1 MWYVAERLLPVPRS
15 ARALPIATRG
25 ATMGYG
31 LLALLAVLAVSG
43 GALAGYVVAARKRS
57 GALSLEEE
65 RLRTERMRLEE
76 EKKSAIKEAGIQARE
91 EALRIRIETEEDLSR
106 KKGALQEAEQ
116 TFKSREAELDQLRRQ
131 LSENRDRL
139 EKDRKSL
146 SVREQALGQK
156 EGELRSMMES
166 EQKRLEEIASLTVEE
181 ARERLMKNAEASIRP
196 EVARLAQKL
205 EQEVRD
211 QAVRKA
217 RETMTLAI
225 QRYANEHVAEI
236 SVSVVPIPS
245 DDVKGRVIGR
255 EGRNI
260 RAFQAATGVD
270 LIIDDT
276 PDAIIISGFDPLRRE
291 VARLALEQ
299 LLSDGRI
306 HPARIEE
313 IVEKVRKDLDVS
325 LKEEAEKLAFEL
337 GITDIHP
344 EILKLLGRLKYRTS
358 YGQNNLVHARE
369 VAYLC
374 QMMAHDL
381 GLDARIAKR
390 AGLLHDIGKS
400 LSHEGEGSHPSLG
413 GEAAKKFGES
423 PQVINAI
430 MSHHGDIE
438 PNCLE
443 SVLVAAADAISAARP
458 GARRESIDVYVKRL
472 EKLETI
478 ANSFKG
484 VEKSYAIQAG
494 REIRIIVNQDQVSDG
509 DLLEITRGIAQKIEN
524 ELTYPGQIKVTV
536 IRENR
541 IVEYA
546 R

>member
-1 MWYVAERLLPVPRS
+1 
-15 ARALPIATRG
+15 
-25 ATMGYG
+25 
-31 LLALLAVLAVSG
+31 
-43 GALAGYVVAARKRS
+43 
-57 GALSLEEE
+57 
-65 RLRTERMRLEE
+65 
-76 EKKSAIKEAGIQARE
+76 
-91 EALRIRIETEEDLSR
+91 
-106 KKGALQEAEQ
+106 
-116 TFKSREAELDQLRRQ
+116 
-131 LSENRDRL
+131 
-139 EKDRKSL
+139 
-146 SVREQALGQK
+146 
-156 EGELRSMMES
+156 
-166 EQKRLEEIASLTVEE
+166 
-181 ARERLMKNAEASIRP
+181 
-196 EVARLAQKL
+196 RLAQKL

>member
-1 MWYVAERLLPVPRS
+1 
-15 ARALPIATRG
+15 
-25 ATMGYG
+25 MGYG
-31 LLALLAVLAVSG
+31 LCLLLAVAGAGVGLWSG
-43 GALAGYVVAARKRS
+43 IQIGTKRRTAAMSQEESR
-57 GALSLEEE
+57 LSEE
-65 RLRTERMRLEE
+65 RSRIEERKQNAL
-76 EKKSAIKEAGIQARE
+76 KEAAIEARE
-91 EALRIRIETEEDLSR
+91 EALRLRIQAEEEISR
-106 KKGALQEAEQ
+106 KKETLLSAEQ
-116 TFKSREAELDQLRRQ
+116 ALKVREGEIEQSTRQIAEAREKNERERQ
-131 LSENRDRL
+131 RL
-139 EKDRKSL
+139 AS
-146 SVREQALGQK
+146 REQALSTR
-156 EGELRSMMES
+156 EHELRTLEAT
-166 EQKRLEEIASLTVEE
+166 ELKRLEEISSLTVEE
-181 ARERLMKNAEASIRP
+181 ARERLLQSAESSIRQ
-196 EVARLAQKL
+196 EVGRLAQKL

-217 RETMTLAI
+217 RETMTMAI

-313 IVEKVRKDLDVS
+313 IVEKVKRDLDVS
-325 LKEEAEKLAFEL
+325 LKEEAEKIAFEL

-344 EILKLLGRLKYRTS
+344 EILKLLGRLKFRTS
-358 YGQNNLVHARE
+358 YGQNNLLHARE
-369 VAYLC
+369 VAFLC

-400 LSHEGEGSHPSLG
+400 LSHEGECSHPSLG
-413 GEAAKKFGES
+413 GEAAKKYGEP
-423 PQVINAI
+423 PQVVNAI

-438 PNCLE
+438 PSCLE

-478 ANSFKG
+478 ATSFRG
-484 VEKSYAIQAG
+484 VEKAYAIQAG
-494 REIRIIVNQDQVSDG
+494 REIRIIVNQDQVTDT
-509 DLLEITRGIAQKIEN
+509 DLQEISRGIAQKIEA

>member
-1 MWYVAERLLPVPRS
+1 MTTLLV
-15 ARALPIATRG
+15 
-25 ATMGYG
+25 G
-31 LLALLAVLAVSG
+31 LAVVLALITIGAVAYAISLSRRQ
-43 GALAGYVVAARKRS
+43 ALKGTAELEEIRAARRELEAHRKAVELEAQAE
-57 GALSLEEE
+57 ALKLRTELEEE
-65 RLRTERMRLEE
+65 LSVRRIEVTRQEQRNLQREEQLDRQQQDLLQRSEAVTSEAKSLE
-76 EKKSAIKEAGIQARE
+76 AARE
-91 EALRIRIETEEDLSR
+91 EVEALRR
-106 KKGALQEAEQ
+106 GAEV
-116 TFKSREAELDQLRRQ
+116 ELERVAGLG
-131 LSENRDRL
+131 RD
-139 EKDRKSL
+139 
-146 SVREQALGQK
+146 
-156 EGELRSMMES
+156 
-166 EQKRLEEIASLTVEE
+166 E
-181 ARERLMKNAEASIRP
+181 ARQELLAALDRELIAEKAERIRHAIGEAKAEADER
-196 EVARLAQKL
+196 
-205 EQEVRD
+205 
-211 QAVRKA
+211 A
-217 RETMTLAI
+217 REVLVTSI
-225 QRYANEHVAEI
+225 QRHAADQTGES
-236 SVSVVPIPS
+236 SVSVVPLPN
-245 DDVKGRVIGR
+245 DEVKGRIIGR

-313 IVEKVRKDLDVS
+313 IVEKVRKDLDIS

-381 GLDARIAKR
+381 GLDPRIAKR

-413 GEAAKKFGES
+413 GEAAKKYGES
-423 PQVINAI
+423 SQVINAI

>member
-1 MWYVAERLLPVPRS
+1 
-15 ARALPIATRG
+15 
-25 ATMGYG
+25 MGYG
-31 LLALLAVLAVSG
+31 LYLLL
-43 GALAGYVVAARKRS
+43 ALAGVAAGLWGGIQVGTKRRS
-57 GALSLEEE
+57 ESIALESARLEEE
-65 RLRTERMRLEE
+65 RSRIEER
-76 EKKSAIKEAGIQARE
+76 KQSAMKEAAIEARE
-91 EALRIRIETEEDLSR
+91 EALKLRIQVEEEISR
-106 KKGALQEAEQ
+106 KKESLQSA
-116 TFKSREAELDQLRRQ
+116 
-131 LSENRDRL
+131 
-139 EKDRKSL
+139 
-146 SVREQALGQK
+146 EQALK
-156 EGELRSMMES
+156 AREGELEQAGRHIAEAREKNERERQRLTSKEHALLSRETDLRTMEAS
-166 EQKRLEEIASLTVEE
+166 ELKRLEEISSLTVEE
-181 ARERLMKNAEASIRP
+181 ARERLLQSAESSIRQD
-196 EVARLAQKL
+196 VGRLAQKL

-211 QAVRKA
+211 QSVRRA
-217 RETMTLAI
+217 RETMTMAI

-313 IVEKVRKDLDVS
+313 IVEKVKRDLDVS
-325 LKEEAEKLAFEL
+325 LKEEAEKIAFEL

-344 EILKLLGRLKYRTS
+344 EILKLLGRLKFRTS
-358 YGQNNLVHARE
+358 YGQNNLLHARE
-369 VAYLC
+369 VAFLC

-381 GLDARIAKR
+381 GLDPRIAKR

-413 GEAAKKFGES
+413 GEAAKKYGEP
-423 PQVINAI
+423 PQVVNAI

-438 PNCLE
+438 PSCLE
-443 SVLVAAADAISAARP
+443 SILVAAADAISAARP

-478 ANSFKG
+478 ATSFKG
-484 VEKSYAIQAG
+484 VEKAYAIQAG
-494 REIRIIVNQDQVSDG
+494 REIRIIVNQDQVTDSD
-509 DLLEITRGIAQKIEN
+509 LQEISRGIAQKIEA

>member
-1 MWYVAERLLPVPRS
+1 
-15 ARALPIATRG
+15 
-25 ATMGYG
+25 MGYG
-31 LLALLAVLAVSG
+31 LCLLL
-43 GALAGYVVAARKRS
+43 ALAGAGAGLWSGIWIGTKRRT
-57 GALSLEEE
+57 GALSLEESRLSEE
-65 RLRTERMRLEE
+65 RSRIEERKQNAL
-76 EKKSAIKEAGIQARE
+76 KEAAIEARE
-91 EALRIRIETEEDLSR
+91 EALRLRIQAEEEISR
-106 KKGALQEAEQ
+106 KKETLQSAEQ
-116 TFKSREAELDQLRRQ
+116 ALKVREGELEQATRQIAEAREKNERERQ
-131 LSENRDRL
+131 RL
-139 EKDRKSL
+139 AS
-146 SVREQALGQK
+146 REQALSTR
-156 EGELRSMMES
+156 EHELRTLEAT
-166 EQKRLEEIASLTVEE
+166 ELKRLEEISSLTVEE
-181 ARERLMKNAEASIRP
+181 ARERLLQSAESSIRQ
-196 EVARLAQKL
+196 EVGRLAQKL

-217 RETMTLAI
+217 RETMTMAI

-313 IVEKVRKDLDVS
+313 IVEKVKRDLDVS
-325 LKEEAEKLAFEL
+325 LKEEAEKIAFEL

-344 EILKLLGRLKYRTS
+344 EILKLLGRLKFRTS
-358 YGQNNLVHARE
+358 YGQNNLLHARE
-369 VAYLC
+369 VAFLC

-413 GEAAKKFGES
+413 GEAAKKYGEP
-423 PQVINAI
+423 PQVVNAI

-438 PNCLE
+438 PSCLE

-478 ANSFKG
+478 ATSFKG
-484 VEKSYAIQAG
+484 VEKAYAIQAG
-494 REIRIIVNQDQVSDG
+494 REIRIIVNQDQVTDT
-509 DLLEITRGIAQKIEN
+509 DLQEISRGIAQKIEA

>member
-1 MWYVAERLLPVPRS
+1 MKDREELAGIFSGKLWVQSEK
-15 ARALPIATRG
+15 G
-25 ATMGYG
+25 CDMGYG
-31 LLALLAVLAVSG
+31 LCALLAVLAGSG
-43 GALAGYVVAARKRS
+43 GAFGGYFLAIRKRS
-57 GALSLEEE
+57 GAVSLAEEKIRSE
-65 RLRTERMRLEE
+65 RARLEE
-76 EKKSAIKEAGIQARE
+76 EKKSALKEAGIQARE
-91 EALRIRIETEEDLSR
+91 EALRIRIETEEELSR
-106 KKGALQEAEQ
+106 KKNLLQESEQ
-116 TFKSREAELDQLRRQ
+116 ALKGRESEIEQLRRQ
-131 LSENRDRL
+131 LAENREKL
-139 EKDRKSL
+139 ERDKKSL
-146 SVREQALGQK
+146 SVREQGLGQK
-156 EGELRSMMES
+156 EAELKSVMDS
-166 EQKRLEEIASLTVEE
+166 EIRRLEEIASLTVEE
-181 ARERLMKNAEASIRP
+181 ARERLMQNAEASIRP

>member
-1 MWYVAERLLPVPRS
+1 
-15 ARALPIATRG
+15 
-25 ATMGYG
+25 MGYG
-31 LLALLAVLAVSG
+31 LCLLL
-43 GALAGYVVAARKRS
+43 ALAGAAAGLGVGLQIGTKRRS
-57 GALSLEEE
+57 GANALEAARLEEE
-65 RLRTERMRLEE
+65 RSRIEERKQNAL
-76 EKKSAIKEAGIQARE
+76 KEAAIEARE
-91 EALRIRIETEEDLSR
+91 EALKLRIQAEEEISR
-106 KKGALQEAEQ
+106 KKESLQSLEQSLKVREGEIEHAGRQISEA
-116 TFKSREAELDQLRRQ
+116 REKNERERQ
-131 LSENRDRL
+131 KLVS
-139 EKDRKSL
+139 K
-146 SVREQALGQK
+146 EQALATR
-156 EGELRSMMES
+156 EADLRAMEASEL
-166 EQKRLEEIASLTVEE
+166 KRLEEISSLTVEE
-181 ARERLMKNAEASIRP
+181 ARERLLQSAESSIRQD
-196 EVARLAQKL
+196 VGRLAQKL

-211 QAVRKA
+211 HAVRRA
-217 RETMTLAI
+217 RETMTMAI

-313 IVEKVRKDLDVS
+313 IVEKVKRDLDVA
-325 LKEEAEKLAFEL
+325 LKEEAEKIAFEL

-344 EILKLLGRLKYRTS
+344 EILKLLGRLKFRTS
-358 YGQNNLVHARE
+358 YGQNNLLHARE
-369 VAYLC
+369 VAFLC

-381 GLDARIAKR
+381 GLDPRIAKR

-413 GEAAKKFGES
+413 GEAAKKYGEP
-423 PQVINAI
+423 PQVVNAI

-438 PNCLE
+438 PSCLE

-478 ANSFKG
+478 ATSFKG
-484 VEKSYAIQAG
+484 VEKAYAIQAG
-494 REIRIIVNQDQVSDG
+494 REIRIIVNQDQVSDS
-509 DLLEITRGIAQKIEN
+509 DLQEISRGIAQKIEA

>member
-1 MWYVAERLLPVPRS
+1 
-15 ARALPIATRG
+15 
-25 ATMGYG
+25 MGYG
-31 LLALLAVLAVSG
+31 LCLLLAVAGAGVGLWSG
-43 GALAGYVVAARKRS
+43 IQIGTKRRTAAMLQEESR
-57 GALSLEEE
+57 LSEE
-65 RLRTERMRLEE
+65 RSRIEERKQNAM
-76 EKKSAIKEAGIQARE
+76 KEAAIEARE
-91 EALRIRIETEEDLSR
+91 EALRLRIQAEEEISR
-106 KKGALQEAEQ
+106 KKETLLSAEQ
-116 TFKSREAELDQLRRQ
+116 ALKVREGEIEQSTRQIAEAREKNERERQ
-131 LSENRDRL
+131 RL
-139 EKDRKSL
+139 AS
-146 SVREQALGQK
+146 REQALSTR
-156 EGELRSMMES
+156 EHELRTLEAS
-166 EQKRLEEIASLTVEE
+166 ELKRLEEISSLTVEE
-181 ARERLMKNAEASIRP
+181 ARERLLQSAESSIRQ
-196 EVARLAQKL
+196 EVGRLAQKL

-217 RETMTLAI
+217 RETMTMAI

-313 IVEKVRKDLDVS
+313 IVEKVKRDLDVS
-325 LKEEAEKLAFEL
+325 LKEEAEKIAFEL

-344 EILKLLGRLKYRTS
+344 EILKLLGRLKFRTS
-358 YGQNNLVHARE
+358 YGQNNLLHARE
-369 VAYLC
+369 VAFLC

-413 GEAAKKFGES
+413 GEAAKKYGEP
-423 PQVINAI
+423 PQVVNAI

-438 PNCLE
+438 PSCLE

-478 ANSFKG
+478 ATSFRG
-484 VEKSYAIQAG
+484 VEKAYAIQAG
-494 REIRIIVNQDQVSDG
+494 REIRIIVNQDQVTDT
-509 DLLEITRGIAQKIEN
+509 DLQEISRGIAQKIEA

>member
-1 MWYVAERLLPVPRS
+1 
-15 ARALPIATRG
+15 
-25 ATMGYG
+25 MGYG
-31 LLALLAVLAVSG
+31 LWAVLVF
-43 GALAGYVVAARKRS
+43 LAGFAGIAGGYAFAARKRS
-57 GALSLEEE
+57 GALAVEEE
-65 RLRTERMRLEE
+65 RMKADRQTLEE
-76 EKKSAIKEAGIQARE
+76 QKKNALMEAGIQARE
-91 EALRIRIETEEDLSR
+91 EALKVRIEAEENFSR
-106 KKGALQEAEQ
+106 KRAAIQESEQSLKGRESELEQ
-116 TFKSREAELDQLRRQ
+116 ARRH
-131 LSENRDRL
+131 LSEALERFERDQ
-139 EKDRKSL
+139 K
-146 SVREQALGQK
+146 ALMARDQKVSQK
-156 EGELRSMMES
+156 ESELQGLMES
-166 EQKRLEEIASLTVEE
+166 EIRRLEEIASLTLEE
-181 ARERLMKNAEASIRP
+181 ARERLMQNAEAAIRP
-196 EVARLAQKL
+196 EVSRLAHKL

-211 QAVRKA
+211 QSVRKA
-217 RETMTLAI
+217 REVMTSAI
-225 QRYANEHVAEI
+225 QRYSNEHVAEI

-299 LLSDGRI
+299 LLADGRI

-313 IVEKVRKDLDVS
+313 IVEKVKKDLEVS

-423 PQVINAI
+423 SQVVNAI

-494 REIRIIVNQDQVSDG
+494 REIRIIVNQDQVSDQ
-509 DLLEITRGIAQKIEN
+509 DLLEISKGIAQKIES

>member
-1 MWYVAERLLPVPRS
+1 MPEYFP
-15 ARALPIATRG
+15 ATFGSTRKRG
-25 ATMGYG
+25 VTMGYG
-31 LLALLAVLAVSG
+31 LCALLAVLAGSG
-43 GALAGYVVAARKRS
+43 GALGGYFLAIRKRS
-57 GALSLEEE
+57 GAVSLAEEKIRSE
-65 RLRTERMRLEE
+65 RTRLEE
-76 EKKSAIKEAGIQARE
+76 EKKSSLKEAAIQARE
-91 EALRIRIETEEDLSR
+91 EALRIRIETEEELSR
-106 KKGALQEAEQ
+106 KKNLFQESEQAL
-116 TFKSREAELDQLRRQ
+116 KGRESELEQLRRQ
-131 LSENRDRL
+131 IVENREKL
-139 EKDRKSL
+139 ERDRKSL
-146 SVREQALGQK
+146 SGRELALGQK
-156 EGELRSMMES
+156 ETELKSVMDS
-166 EQKRLEEIASLTVEE
+166 EIRRLEEIASLTVEE
-181 ARERLMKNAEASIRP
+181 ARERLMQNAEASIRP

-423 PQVINAI
+423 SQVINAI

>member
-1 MWYVAERLLPVPRS
+1 
-15 ARALPIATRG
+15 
-25 ATMGYG
+25 MGYG
-31 LLALLAVLAVSG
+31 LCLLLAVA
-43 GALAGYVVAARKRS
+43 GAAAGLGAGIQIGTKRRS
-57 GALSLEEE
+57 GVIALEASRLEEE
-65 RLRTERMRLEE
+65 RSRIEERKQNAL
-76 EKKSAIKEAGIQARE
+76 KEAAIEARE
-91 EALRIRIETEEDLSR
+91 EALRLRIQAEEEISR
-106 KKGALQEAEQ
+106 KKESLQSAEQSLNVREGALEQATRQIAEGREKNERERQ
-116 TFKSREAELDQLRRQ
+116 RLAAREQSLASRETDLRAMEASEL
-131 LSENRDRL
+131 
-139 EKDRKSL
+139 
-146 SVREQALGQK
+146 
-156 EGELRSMMES
+156 
-166 EQKRLEEIASLTVEE
+166 KRLEEISSLTVEE
-181 ARERLMKNAEASIRP
+181 ARERLLQSAESSIRQD
-196 EVARLAQKL
+196 VGRLAQKL

-211 QAVRKA
+211 QSVRRA

-313 IVEKVRKDLDVS
+313 IVEKVKRDLDVA
-325 LKEEAEKLAFEL
+325 LKEEAEKIAFEL

-344 EILKLLGRLKYRTS
+344 EILKLLGRLKFRTS
-358 YGQNNLVHARE
+358 YGQNNLLHARE
-369 VAYLC
+369 VAFLC

-381 GLDARIAKR
+381 GLDPRIAKR

-413 GEAAKKFGES
+413 GEAAKKYGEP
-423 PQVINAI
+423 PQVVNAI

-438 PNCLE
+438 PSCLE

-478 ANSFKG
+478 ATSFKG
-484 VEKSYAIQAG
+484 VEKAYAIQAG
-494 REIRIIVNQDQVSDG
+494 REIRIIVNQDQVTDSD
-509 DLLEITRGIAQKIEN
+509 LQEISRGIAQKIEA

>member
-1 MWYVAERLLPVPRS
+1 M
-15 ARALPIATRG
+15 
-25 ATMGYG
+25 
-31 LLALLAVLAVSG
+31 
-43 GALAGYVVAARKRS
+43 
-57 GALSLEEE
+57 
-65 RLRTERMRLEE
+65 
-76 EKKSAIKEAGIQARE
+76 
-91 EALRIRIETEEDLSR
+91 
-106 KKGALQEAEQ
+106 
-116 TFKSREAELDQLRRQ
+116 
-131 LSENRDRL
+131 
-139 EKDRKSL
+139 
-146 SVREQALGQK
+146 
-156 EGELRSMMES
+156 
-166 EQKRLEEIASLTVEE
+166 
-181 ARERLMKNAEASIRP
+181 
-196 EVARLAQKL
+196 
-205 EQEVRD
+205 
-211 QAVRKA
+211 
-217 RETMTLAI
+217 AI

-245 DDVKGRVIGR
+245 DDVNGRVIGR

-313 IVEKVRKDLDVS
+313 IVEKVRRDLDVS
-325 LKEEAEKLAFEL
+325 LKEEAEKIAFEL

-344 EILKLLGRLKYRTS
+344 EILKLLGRLKFRTS
-358 YGQNNLVHARE
+358 YGQNNLLHARE
-369 VAYLC
+369 VAFLC

-413 GEAAKKFGES
+413 GEAAKKYGEP
-423 PQVINAI
+423 PQVVNAI

-438 PNCLE
+438 PSCLE

-478 ANSFKG
+478 ATSFKG
-484 VEKSYAIQAG
+484 VEKAYAIQAG
-494 REIRIIVNQDQVSDG
+494 REIRIIVNQDQVTDT
-509 DLLEITRGIAQKIEN
+509 DLQEISRGIAQKIEA